1 MPCAEVMLDAMP
13 RILGPDLGSAED
25 VPCAPRTSKGQGGPA
40 RALSGDIAAIQPL
53 ELLRIHRIS

>member
-25 VPCAPRTSKGQGGPA
+25 VPCAPRTSKGQGGPV
-40 RALSGDIAAIQPL
+40 RALSGDIASIKSL
-53 ELLRIHRIS
+53 ELL